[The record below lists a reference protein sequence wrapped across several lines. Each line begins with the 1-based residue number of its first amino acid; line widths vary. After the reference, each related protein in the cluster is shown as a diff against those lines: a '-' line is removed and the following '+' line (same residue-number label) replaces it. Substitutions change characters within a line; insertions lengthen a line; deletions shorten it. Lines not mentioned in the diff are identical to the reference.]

1 MSLTPRGRSR
11 PVDLDI
17 LVSPDPRRRDAEST
31 YGGPMPPDAEPD
43 TGEPVL
49 LHLPFRG
56 RWQARNSPARRV
68 PSHGTHQFGV
78 TYAIDFVAVD
88 DHGRSAP
95 RSWRSV
101 LSVEPP
107 EIFRGFG
114 VPVLAPVAGTVVL
127 THDGEA
133 DHVARRSTPAQI
145 PYAVGQVARVRAGA
159 PAVAGNHVVLGL
171 GPAGPY
177 VLLAHLRRGTV
188 RVAPG
193 DSRRRRRDGRGVRQ
207 LGQQHRAPRA
217 RPGHRLGGVVDGR
230 RTPDRLPPADREPG
244 PGCRPR
250 RRSSMPAEVSR
261 SGAAA
266 ARE

>member
-1 MSLTPRGRSR
+1 MSPTATPHPGD
-11 PVDLDI
+11 PVVLD
-17 LVSPDPRRRDAEST
+17 
-31 YGGPMPPDAEPD
+31 
-43 TGEPVL
+43 
-49 LHLPFRG
+49 LPFRG

-68 PSHGTHQFGV
+68 PSHGTHRFGV

-88 DHGRSAP
+88 DHDRSAP

-114 VPVLAPVAGTVVL
+114 VPILVPAAGTVVL

-133 DHVARRSTPAQI
+133 DHVARRSAPAQI
-145 PYAVGQVARVRAGA
+145 PYAFGQVARVRAGA

-171 GPAGPY
+171 GPKGPY

-193 DSRRRRRDGRGVRQ
+193 DTVLVGEAVGECGNSGNSTEPHVHVQVTDSVAWETAVGLPIAFRRPSRTGVW
-207 LGQQHRAPRA
+207 LPDEAEI
-217 RPGHRLGGVVDGR
+217 VDAG
-230 RTPDRLPPADREPG
+230 
-244 PGCRPR
+244 
-250 RRSSMPAEVSR
+250 
-261 SGAAA
+261 
-266 ARE
+266 